1 MGGNRSHD
9 PSGNPAPA
17 QLSYVKSLLIGTAGA
32 LAFLIGDPRKPDKED
47 EPFGESQ
54 SRQEGMQTQFKRG
67 EEPGRGRRAVSPTE
81 IPWKGWKDIFWRT
94 VNQTSEDRLLA
105 ISAGVV
111 FYGLL
116 ALFPAVTAL
125 VSCYGLFA
133 KPESIN
139 DHLSFLAGVMPAEA
153 YSIVQDQIA
162 RVVAKGQAG
171 LSLGFAIGLLFALW
185 SANAGMKALMDAL
198 NIVNEEKEKRSF
210 VRLNLVSLAF
220 TVAAIVAMLGA
231 VGAVVVTPLL
241 LSPVG
246 LAGMTEEIVRFAR
259 WPALTA
265 AMLLGLSVLYR
276 YGPSRRAAKWQ
287 WISVGAVFA
296 TLTWFAGSAALSYY
310 FANFANYNATYGSL
324 GAAIGTM
331 MWMWMSAIVVL
342 FGAELNS
349 EIEHQTARDTTVGT
363 EKPLGA
369 RGATMA
375 DTVGAAQ

>member
-1 MGGNRSHD
+1 MGGSPDARRNRVPD
-9 PSGNPAPA
+9 
-17 QLSYVKSLLIGTAGA
+17 QLSLAKSLLIVGAAGA
-32 LAFLIGDPRKPDKED
+32 LNFLIGNPTRPEEKDQ
-47 EPFGESQ
+47 PFGETQ
-54 SRQEGMQTQFKRG
+54 SRQEGMQTQIERAS
-67 EEPGRGRRAVSPTE
+67 EPGRGRRAASPIQ
-81 IPWKGWKDIFWRT
+81 IPWNGWKDIFWRT

-105 ISAGVV
+105 IAAGVV
-111 FYGLL
+111 FYSLL

-133 KPESIN
+133 KPDSIN
-139 DHLSFLAGVMPAEA
+139 DHLSFLQDVMPSEA
-153 YSIVQDQIA
+153 YSIVQDQIS
-162 RVVAKGQAG
+162 RVIAKGQAG
-171 LSLGFAIGLLFALW
+171 LSLGFAAGLLLALW

-210 VRLNLVSLAF
+210 IQLNLVSLAF
-220 TVAAIVAMLGA
+220 TVAGIFAMLAA
-231 VGAVVVTPLL
+231 VGAVVVAPLL

-246 LAGMTEEIVRFAR
+246 LAGMTEEVVRFAR
-259 WPALTA
+259 WPALAA

-287 WISVGAVFA
+287 WISLGAVFA
-296 TLTWFAGSAALSYY
+296 TLTWFVGSTALSYY

-331 MWMWMSAIVVL
+331 MWMWMSAIVIL

>member
-1 MGGNRSHD
+1 
-9 PSGNPAPA
+9 
-17 QLSYVKSLLIGTAGA
+17 
-32 LAFLIGDPRKPDKED
+32 
-47 EPFGESQ
+47 
-54 SRQEGMQTQFKRG
+54 
-67 EEPGRGRRAVSPTE
+67 
-81 IPWKGWKDIFWRT
+81 
-94 VNQTSEDRLLA
+94 
-105 ISAGVV
+105 
-111 FYGLL
+111 
-116 ALFPAVTAL
+116 
-125 VSCYGLFA
+125 
-133 KPESIN
+133 
-139 DHLSFLAGVMPAEA
+139 
-153 YSIVQDQIA
+153 
-162 RVVAKGQAG
+162 
-171 LSLGFAIGLLFALW
+171 
-185 SANAGMKALMDAL
+185 
-198 NIVNEEKEKRSF
+198 
-210 VRLNLVSLAF
+210 LVSLAF
-220 TVAAIVAMLGA
+220 TVAAILAMLGA

-246 LAGMTEEIVRFAR
+246 LAGMTEDMVRFAR
-259 WPALTA
+259 WPALTF

-296 TLTWFAGSAALSYY
+296 TLTWFGGSAALSYY

-349 EIEHQTARDTTVGT
+349 EIEHQTARDTTIGS

>member
-1 MGGNRSHD
+1 MGGNGSHD
-9 PSGNPAPA
+9 PPGSPGPA
-17 QLSYVKSLLIGTAGA
+17 QRSYARSILINAAGA
-32 LAFLIGDPRKPDKED
+32 LAFLIGDPRKPEKED

-54 SRQEGMQTQFKRG
+54 SGQEGMQTQFKRAA
-67 EEPGRGRRAVSPTE
+67 EPGRGRRAVSPAE

-94 VNQTSEDRLLA
+94 VSQTSEDRLLA

-162 RVVAKGQAG
+162 RVIAKGQAG
-171 LSLGFAIGLLFALW
+171 LSIGFAIGLLFALW

-210 VRLNLVSLAF
+210 FRLNVVSLAF

-231 VGAVVVTPLL
+231 VGAVVVAPLL

-246 LAGMTEEIVRFAR
+246 LAGMAEDIVRFAR

-276 YGPSRRAAKWQ
+276 YGPSRRAAQWQ

-331 MWMWMSAIVVL
+331 TWMWMSAIVVL

-349 EIEHQTARDTTVGT
+349 EIEHQTGRDTTVGA

>member
-1 MGGNRSHD
+1 MGGSADARRNRV
-9 PSGNPAPA
+9 PE
-17 QLSYVKSLLIGTAGA
+17 QLSFIKSLLIIGAAGA
-32 LAFLIGDPRKPDKED
+32 LSFLTGGPATREKED
-47 EPFGESQ
+47 QPFGEAQ
-54 SRQEGMQTQFKRG
+54 GRQEGMQTQLKRAT
-67 EEPGRGRRAVSPTE
+67 EVGRGRRAASPIQ
-81 IPWKGWKDIFWRT
+81 IPWNGWKDIFWRT

-105 ISAGVV
+105 IAAGVV

-125 VSCYGLFA
+125 VSCYGIFA
-133 KPESIN
+133 TPNSIN
-139 DHLSFLAGVMPAEA
+139 DHLSFLQDVIRADA

-162 RVVAKGQAG
+162 RVIAKGQAG
-171 LSLGFAIGLLFALW
+171 LSLGFAIGLLFALR
-185 SANAGMKALMDAL
+185 SANAGMKALIDAL
-198 NIVNEEKEKRSF
+198 NIVNEEKEKRTF
-210 VRLNLVSLAF
+210 IRLNLVSLAF
-220 TVAAIVAMLGA
+220 TVAGIFAVLAA
-231 VGAVVVTPLL
+231 VGAVVVAPLL

-246 LAGMTEEIVRFAR
+246 LAGMTEQIVRFAR
-259 WPALTA
+259 WPALAA

-287 WISVGAVFA
+287 WISLGAVFA
-296 TLTWFAGSAALSYY
+296 TLTWFAGSAALSFY

-331 MWMWMSAIVVL
+331 MWMWMSAIVTL

-349 EIEHQTARDTTVGT
+349 EIEHQTAQDTTVGA